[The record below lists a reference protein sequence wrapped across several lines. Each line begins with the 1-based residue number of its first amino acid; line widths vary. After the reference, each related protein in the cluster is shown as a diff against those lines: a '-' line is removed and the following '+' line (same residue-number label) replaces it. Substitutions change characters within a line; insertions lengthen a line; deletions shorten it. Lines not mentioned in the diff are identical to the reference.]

1 METLARE
8 QGGSLADMPLAE
20 QEGLWKA
27 AKERLRV
34 EGGSP

>member
-1 METLARE
+1 MEALARE

-20 QEGLWKA
+20 QQGLWKA
-27 AKERLRV
+27 AKERLRA